1 MAEAPKSSNAR
12 SSGARA
18 AAPQSAANHYLAHHK
33 KVAKSTFHSLVRT
46 PISSLFTCAV
56 LGIALVLPALLTS
69 LLSNIESLGK
79 DWDGSAQ
86 ITLLLKKGVPLVD
99 GEALSKSI
107 AQRSTVTTSQFIDND
122 SALTSF
128 KERFEFADAIEYLDS
143 NPLPH
148 VIIVKPSDALTTIE
162 HIEQLKESLLTFPE
176 VDDAILDIV
185 WVKRLQSI
193 INMLQRAVTVI
204 GIMLALVVILVLGNT
219 IRLAIENR
227 KEEIIVI
234 KLVGG
239 TDGFVRRPFLY
250 MGVFYG
256 FGASLVSWM
265 LLIIIIAILNG
276 PVEALAKS
284 YQSNFSLSSLS
295 FESTLMLFLIGTG
308 LGWFS
313 SWLAVR
319 KHLDDIEPS

>member
-1 MAEAPKSSNAR
+1 MAETQK

-18 AAPQSAANHYLAHHK
+18 AAPQSATSHYLTHHK
-33 KVAKSTFHSLVRT
+33 KVAKTTFNSLIKT
-46 PISSLFTCAV
+46 PIASLFTCTV
-56 LGIALVLPALLTS
+56 LGIALVLPALLTT
-69 LLSNIESLGK
+69 LLSNIESIGK

-99 GEALSKSI
+99 GQELSNNI
-107 AQRSTVTTSQFIDND
+107 AKRSTVVSSQFVDNE
-122 SALTSF
+122 SALTRF
-128 KERFEFADAIEYLDS
+128 KERFEFADAVEYLDI

-148 VIIVKPSDALTTIE
+148 VIIVRPSEALTTIE
-162 HIEQLKESLLTFPE
+162 HIEQLKESLITFPE

-193 INMLQRAVTVI
+193 INMLQSAVTVI
-204 GIMLALVVILVLGNT
+204 GSMLALVVILVLGNT

-256 FGASLVSWM
+256 FGASLVAWI
-265 LLIIIIAILNG
+265 LLIVVITILNG
-276 PVEALAKS
+276 PVEALANS

-295 FESTLMLFLIGTG
+295 FESTLMLFLLGTG

>member
-1 MAEAPKSSNAR
+1 MAELPK
-12 SSGARA
+12 SSGARP
-18 AAPQSAANHYLAHHK
+18 APPPSAANHYIEHHK
-33 KVAKSTFHSLVRT
+33 KVAKATLLSLLKT
-46 PISSLFTCAV
+46 PIASLFTCAV

-69 LLSNIESLGK
+69 LLSNIESLGE

-86 ITLLLKKGVPLVD
+86 ITLLLKKGVPLID
-99 GEALSKSI
+99 GQRLADDIAKRKSI
-107 AQRSTVTTSQFIDND
+107 TSSQFIDND
-122 SALTSF
+122 SALSNF
-128 KERFEFADAIEYLDS
+128 KERFEFADAIDYLDS

-148 VIIVKPSDALTTIE
+148 VIIVRPSDALNTIE
-162 HIEQLKESLLTFPE
+162 HIEQLKDALITLPEIES
-176 VDDAILDIV
+176 AILDVV

-193 INMLQRAVTVI
+193 INMLQQAVSVI

-219 IRLAIENR
+219 IRLAIENK

-250 MGVFYG
+250 MGVLFG
-256 FGASLVSWM
+256 FGASLVAWI
-265 LLIIIIAILNG
+265 LLIIITAILNG
-276 PVEALAKS
+276 PVEALASS
-284 YQSNFSLSSLS
+284 YQSTFSLSSLS
-295 FESTLMLFLIGTG
+295 FESTLLLFLIGTG

>member
-1 MAEAPKSSNAR
+1 MAEAPKSSGAR
-12 SSGARA
+12 S
-18 AAPQSAANHYLAHHK
+18 AAPQGAASHYLAHHK
-33 KVAKSTFHSLVRT
+33 KVARATFNSLIKT
-46 PISSLFTCAV
+46 PFASLFTCAV

-69 LLSNIESLGK
+69 LLSNIESLGQ

-86 ITLLLKKGVPLVD
+86 ITLLLKKGVPRVD
-99 GEALSKSI
+99 AEQLSKNIS
-107 AQRSTVTTSQFIDND
+107 QRSTVANSQFIDNE
-122 SALTSF
+122 SALASF

-148 VIIVKPSDALTTIE
+148 VIVVRPAEGLTTIS
-162 HIEQLKESLLTFPE
+162 HIEQLKQSLVTFPE
-176 VDDAILDIV
+176 VDSAILDIV

-193 INMLQRAVTVI
+193 VNMLQRAVSVI
-204 GIMLALVVILVLGNT
+204 GVMLALVVILVLGNT

-227 KEEIIVI
+227 KEEIIVT

-250 MGVFYG
+250 MGVFFG
-256 FGASLVSWM
+256 FGASIIAWA
-265 LLIIIIAILNG
+265 LLIVIISILNG
-276 PVEALAKS
+276 PVEALASS

-295 FESTLMLFLIGTG
+295 FESTLILFLAGTG

>member
-1 MAEAPKSSNAR
+1 MPELPKST
-12 SSGARA
+12 GARP
-18 AAPQSAANHYLAHHK
+18 APPPSATSHYINHHK
-33 KVAKSTFHSLVRT
+33 KVAKSTLASLIKT
-46 PISSLFTCAV
+46 PVASLFTCMV

-99 GEALSKSI
+99 GQSLAASI
-107 AQRSTVTTSQFIDND
+107 DQRQSVASSQFIDNEN
-122 SALTSF
+122 ALASF
-128 KERFEFADAIEYLDS
+128 KERFEFADALEYLDT

-148 VIIVKPSDALTTIE
+148 VIIIRPAEALNSIE
-162 HIEQLKESLLTFPE
+162 HIEQLKTSLINIAE
-176 VDDAILDIV
+176 VDDAILDVV

-193 INMLQRAVTVI
+193 VNMMQRAVSVI
-204 GIMLALVVILVLGNT
+204 GIMLALVVVLVLGNT
-219 IRLAIENR
+219 IRLAIENK

-250 MGVFYG
+250 MGVMFG
-256 FGASLVSWM
+256 FGASLVAWVL
-265 LLIIIIAILNG
+265 LLITTAILNG
-276 PVEALAKS
+276 PVQALASS
-284 YQSNFSLSSLS
+284 YQSTFSLSSLS
-295 FESTLMLFLIGTG
+295 FESTLVLFLIGTG

>member
-1 MAEAPKSSNAR
+1 MAETPK

-18 AAPQSAANHYLAHHK
+18 AAPQSATSHYLAHHK
-33 KVAKSTFHSLVRT
+33 KVAKATFSSLIKT
-46 PISSLFTCAV
+46 PIASLFTCAV

-69 LLSNIESLGK
+69 LLDNIESIGH

-86 ITLLLKKGVPLVD
+86 ITLLLKKGVPVID
-99 GEALSKSI
+99 GQELSNSI
-107 AQRSTVTTSQFIDND
+107 AQRSTVISSQFIDND
-122 SALTSF
+122 SALDNF
-128 KERFEFADAIEYLDS
+128 KQRFEFADAIEYLDS

-148 VIIVKPSDALTTIE
+148 VIIVRPSEALSTIE
-162 HIEQLKESLLTFPE
+162 HIEQLKDSLTTFPE

-193 INMLQRAVTVI
+193 INVLQQAVTVI

-250 MGVFYG
+250 MGVLYG
-256 FGASLVSWM
+256 FGASLVAWV
-265 LLIIIIAILNG
+265 LLMIIIGILNG
-276 PVEALAKS
+276 PVEALANS

-295 FESTLMLFLIGTG
+295 FESTLVLFLIGTG